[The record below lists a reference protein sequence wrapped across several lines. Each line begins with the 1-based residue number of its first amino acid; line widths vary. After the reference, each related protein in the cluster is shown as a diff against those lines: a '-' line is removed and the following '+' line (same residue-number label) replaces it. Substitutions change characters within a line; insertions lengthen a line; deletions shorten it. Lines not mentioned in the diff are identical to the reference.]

1 VANNEMEKIL
11 VSITIEKALLDVG
24 GADLH
29 QSVQT
34 WLYSEYQYHFSNC
47 LEHPESLRK
56 ILQRR
61 CGDKYG
67 IIVNKIQGLLGEVA
81 QREPF
86 LKFMQQI
93 GQD

>member
-1 VANNEMEKIL
+1 MEKIL
-11 VSITIEKALLDVG
+11 VGIAIERSLLDVG
-24 GADLH
+24 GSDLH
-29 QSVQT
+29 QSVQN
-34 WLYSEYQYHFSNC
+34 WLYSEYRYHFSNC

-61 CGDKYG
+61 CGDKYDT
-67 IIVNKIQGLLGEVA
+67 IVNKIQGLLGEVS

-86 LKFMQQI
+86 LEFMKQI